1 MDDRI
6 LKFIIETCHNVP
18 ELILNYCQIDSIRSS
33 FELDQTLDYKIKTLD
48 IYGTVNPNNDG
59 YLSKHDFKILA
70 KAISFTN
77 LNKSLETI
85 HIFKEA
91 IDKKDAQRYL
101 DFYKVRAKVK
111 ANKRWASA

>member
-1 MDDRI
+1 MNGTPETNFQEILEEIPSVLTRVQKKVYIDFFKMDDRI

-59 YLSKHDFKILA
+59 YL
-70 KAISFTN
+70 
-77 LNKSLETI
+77 
-85 HIFKEA
+85 
-91 IDKKDAQRYL
+91 
-101 DFYKVRAKVK
+101 
-111 ANKRWASA
+111 